1 MSSPHHVRECSTIP
15 PLVNSDHL
23 GLHIELD
30 LKPTA
35 LPNSSRPRARAIWR
49 YQHADFTLAKQ
60 RIRDTNWKEF
70 LSDDIDSAWLGW
82 QDKFL
87 EIMEECIPRKVLPPR
102 HRNLPWLNKSI
113 IQSMRRRN
121 TLFKRAKCSD
131 NHGDYVKYCQARN
144 KVVSHLRSAKAAYF
158 RKLNPANPRQFWKA
172 VKHLNK
178 GSSSIPVLTHN
189 DQTFNCDVDKATF

>member
-1 MSSPHHVRECSTIP
+1 MSSPENVPPFP
-15 PLVNSDHL
+15 PLANSDHL

-49 YQHADFTLAKQ
+49 YRHADFTLAKQ
-60 RIRDTNWKEF
+60 RIRDTNWDEF

-102 HRNLPWLNKSI
+102 RRNLPWLNKSI
-113 IQSMRRRN
+113 I
-121 TLFKRAKCSD
+121 
-131 NHGDYVKYCQARN
+131 
-144 KVVSHLRSAKAAYF
+144 
-158 RKLNPANPRQFWKA
+158 NPCVEETPYSKERKA
-172 VKHLNK
+172 VITTGIMRSIAKPGTKLLVISDLLKLHTS
-178 GSSSIPVLTHN
+178 GSSTQPTPDNFGKL
-189 DQTFNCDVDKATF
+189 